1 MHQQKRQQRPPHHHL
16 VASMSVIRSTPLRP
30 SEQGPVLNLKGT
42 PEAPHRDSLQR
53 GQQRGGAALNERK
66 TAGMKKA
73 LRAAAWRRAQ
83 ARARPTQP
91 SSVCGEFARLNPSK
105 PLASWNRRTFRYSA
119 ARRPRWPKGGHG
131 AVDRAEAP
139 ETDPSGCWSPF
150 GLLPFHL
157 RRDGPRAGTS
167 RAATPNAA
175 PRRRRRELLA

>member
-1 MHQQKRQQRPPHHHL
+1 
-16 VASMSVIRSTPLRP
+16 MSVIRSTPLRP

-91 SSVCGEFARLNPSK
+91 SSLGGEFARLNPGEGGGI
-105 PLASWNRRTFRYSA
+105 LIW
-119 ARRPRWPKGGHG
+119 RWQHE
-131 AVDRAEAP
+131 V
-139 ETDPSGCWSPF
+139 
-150 GLLPFHL
+150 GLVCGELWWPWLP
-157 RRDGPRAGTS
+157 G
-167 RAATPNAA
+167 
-175 PRRRRRELLA
+175 